1 MQQGW
6 HAHEVATAVDEAGNV
21 HATWISTDQMIWYS
35 NSQDKGNSWSQ
46 PLMVAAPGVTET
58 GFPTIFAGD
67 AGRVV
72 IGYIGEMNDVA
83 ANNTTSGGVGWGGY
97 MAIMTDTFA
106 ETPLITSVA
115 VNLPNDPLD
124 VTSDCGNVRCGGF
137 GDFIDVEIDDEG
149 RPWIALAHN
158 AAGFEEAIIG
168 TYMAGPALYGDL
180 ISLPELPIGGNS
192 TLKML

>member
-1 MQQGW
+1 
-6 HAHEVATAVDEAGNV
+6 
-21 HATWISTDQMIWYS
+21 
-35 NSQDKGNSWSQ
+35 
-46 PLMVAAPGVTET
+46 MVSAPGIKET

-67 AGRVV
+67 SGKVV

-83 ANNTTSGGVGWGGY
+83 ENNTTSGGVGWGGY
-97 MAIMTDTFA
+97 MAVMTDAFA
-106 ETPLITSVA
+106 EVPLITSVA

-124 VTSDCGNVRCGGF
+124 VTGDCGNVRCGGF

-168 TYMAGPALYGDL
+168 TFTNGPALYGEL
-180 ISLPELPIGGNS
+180 MSLPELPIGGNS
-192 TLKML
+192 TLKMS